1 MQDLITK
8 IIQPKTTQIVL
19 RDSKCILLQTIVV
32 FMIYSIQE
40 LYQ

>member
-19 RDSKCILLQTIVV
+19 RDCKCILLQTIVV